1 MGFDFPGFLAIWLF
15 RLHLP
20 ERDFWKTMSPRRI
33 TLLLD
38 ALSPQKQP
46 EQQEQPQS
54 LSAYLNGGT

>member
-1 MGFDFPGFLAIWLF
+1 
-15 RLHLP
+15 
-20 ERDFWKTMSPRRI
+20 MSPRRL

-38 ALSPQKQP
+38 ALAPQKQPEQP

>member
-1 MGFDFPGFLAIWLF
+1 M
-15 RLHLP
+15 HLP

-38 ALSPQKQP
+38 ALAPQKQP

>member
-15 RLHLP
+15 QLHLP

-38 ALSPQKQP
+38 ALAPQKQP

>member
-1 MGFDFPGFLAIWLF
+1 
-15 RLHLP
+15 
-20 ERDFWKTMSPRRI
+20 MSPHRI

-38 ALSPQKQP
+38 ALAQKKQT

>member
-1 MGFDFPGFLAIWLF
+1 M
-15 RLHLP
+15 P

-38 ALSPQKQP
+38 ALAPQKQP
-46 EQQEQPQS
+46 EQQEQPKS